1 MKNKMAGTGL
11 ALLLIGAATL
21 DSPNISIPIAIIL
34 LSFVLTGIAFA
45 LEYKTTERSKTNGPQ
60 ISESRKRST

>member
-1 MKNKMAGTGL
+1 MKDKIAGTGL

-21 DSPNISIPIAIIL
+21 DSPNIAVPIAIIL

-45 LEYKTTERSKTNGPQ
+45 LEYKTERKA
-60 ISESRKRST
+60 EK

>member
-45 LEYKTTERSKTNGPQ
+45 LEYKTTERKT
-60 ISESRKRST
+60 EK